1 MHLPLYAVAA
11 ALALV
16 VGMSRSDVS
25 AAVLP
30 DRSSST
36 ESTKVPASN
45 ARTRGGTNRPSPH
58 AWCTPWFSGL
68 VQTIKKNK
76 QREFFFLFR
85 SRHAFQRDVLTLRN
99 DCRRH
104 ILSLEMHQLE

>member
-1 MHLPLYAVAA
+1 MQLPLYAVAA

-16 VGMSRSDVS
+16 VGTSRSDVS

-36 ESTKVPASN
+36 ESNKVPASN
-45 ARTRGGTNRPSPH
+45 ARTRGGTNRPAPH
-58 AWCTPWFSGL
+58 EWCTPWFSGL

-76 QREFFFLFR
+76 QREVFFFFR
-85 SRHAFQRDVLTLRN
+85 SRHAFERDVLTLN
-99 DCRRH
+99 DDRRH
-104 ILSLEMHQLE
+104 ILFLEMHQLE